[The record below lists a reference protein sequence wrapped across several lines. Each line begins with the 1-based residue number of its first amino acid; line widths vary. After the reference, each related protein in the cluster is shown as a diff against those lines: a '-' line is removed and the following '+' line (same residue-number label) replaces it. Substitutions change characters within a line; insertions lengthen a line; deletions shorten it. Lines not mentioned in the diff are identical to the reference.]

1 LTAALTIR
9 SRLAEIARASDWMAD
24 GTGPLEL
31 DSSIRLA
38 MRLCLEEALANV
50 VTHATSGTDG
60 QAITVT
66 LSIDQD
72 AVHLG
77 IEDSGPAFDPTVA
90 VAPAVNDG
98 IEVATIGGRGL
109 TLIRGFS
116 DRLDYCR
123 QEGRNRFVMTFNRD
137 RSAPD
142 R

>member
-1 LTAALTIR
+1 MTATITLH

-50 VTHATSGTDG
+50 VTHAACDE
-60 QAITVT
+60 AITVT

-90 VAPAVNDG
+90 PASAVNDG
-98 IEVATIGGRGL
+98 IEAATIGGRGL
-109 TLIRGFS
+109 TLIRGFA
-116 DRLDYCR
+116 DQLDYRR
-123 QEGRNRFVMTFNRD
+123 QDGRNRFVMSFSRD